1 MLHAMERKGY
11 LRARVER
18 AGRRARKVYV
28 ITRRGTAAFQQARE
42 KVKELF
48 GELF

>member
-1 MLHAMERKGY
+1 MQRKGW

-18 AGRRARKVYV
+18 AGRHSRKVYE
-28 ITRRGTAAFQQARE
+28 ITRRGRTAFQEARG

>member
-1 MLHAMERKGY
+1 MQRKGW

-18 AGRRARKVYV
+18 AGRHSRKVYE
-28 ITRRGTAAFQQARE
+28 ITRRGSTAFQEARG